1 MKELSIFIDESGD
14 FGRFSHHSPYYIISL
29 VFHEQNHDI
38 SSQLKDFENK
48 LMQLGFAN
56 HSIHTA
62 PIIRKELS
70 YIDIDLILRRKLL
83 SLTMA
88 FIRKIDVKWST
99 ISITKKQ
106 FDNFDEEISKL
117 AKELSNFIKNNI
129 NYMLSFDN
137 IKIYY
142 DNGQTEIKTLINS
155 VFSSNL
161 PNVIMK
167 NIQSTDY
174 RLFQVADL
182 ICTFDL
188 LYKKYITKQLSKS
201 EIIFF
206 GNERNLYRNYIKP
219 LAKLKFKNYQNQ

>member
-1 MKELSIFIDESGD
+1 
-14 FGRFSHHSPYYIISL
+14 
-29 VFHEQNHDI
+29 
-38 SSQLKDFENK
+38 
-48 LMQLGFAN
+48 
-56 HSIHTA
+56 
-62 PIIRKELS
+62 
-70 YIDIDLILRRKLL
+70 
-83 SLTMA
+83 
-88 FIRKIDVKWST
+88 
-99 ISITKKQ
+99 
-106 FDNFDEEISKL
+106 
-117 AKELSNFIKNNI
+117 
-129 NYMLSFDN
+129 MLSFDN

-167 NIQSTDY
+167 NIQSTNY
-174 RLFQVADL
+174 RLFQVADF

-188 LYKKYITKQLSKS
+188 LYKKYIAKQLSKS

>member
-1 MKELSIFIDESGD
+1 MKELSIFVDESGD

-29 VFHEQNHDI
+29 VFHEQNQDI

-48 LMQLGFAN
+48 LIELGFAN

-62 PIIRKELS
+62 PIIRKES
-70 YIDIDLILRRKLL
+70 PYIDTNIILRRKLL

-88 FIRKIDVKWST
+88 FIRKIGIKWTT

-106 FDNFDEEISKL
+106 FDNFDDEISKL
-117 AKELSNFIKNNI
+117 AKELSNFIKSNI
-129 NYMLSFDN
+129 SYLLSFDN
-137 IKIYY
+137 IKLYY

-161 PNVIMK
+161 PNIVMK
-167 NIQSTDY
+167 NILSIDY
-174 RLFQVADL
+174 RLFQVADF

-188 LYKKYITKQLSKS
+188 LHKKYNTKQLSKS

-219 LAKLKFKNYQNQ
+219 LIKLKF

>member
-14 FGRFSHHSPYYIISL
+14 FGKFSHHSPYYIISL
-29 VFHEQNHDI
+29 IFHEQNQNI
-38 SSQLKDFENK
+38 SSQIKEFESK
-48 LMQLGFAN
+48 LTQLGFEN

-62 PIIRKELS
+62 LIIRKELS
-70 YIDIDLILRRKLL
+70 YIDIDIILRRKLL
-83 SLTMA
+83 SLTMG
-88 FIRKIDVKWST
+88 FIRKIDIKWST
-99 ISITKKQ
+99 ISINKKQ

-117 AKELSNFIKNNI
+117 AKELSNFIKSNI
-129 NYMLSFDN
+129 NYLLSFDY

-155 VFSSNL
+155 VFSINL

-167 NIQSTDY
+167 NILSTDY
-174 RLFQVADL
+174 RLFQVADF

-188 LYKKYITKQLSKS
+188 LYKKYSSKELSKS
-201 EIIFF
+201 ELIFF

-219 LAKLKFKNYQNQ
+219 LSKLKF

>member
-14 FGRFSHHSPYYIISL
+14 FGKFSHHSPYYIISL
-29 VFHEQNHDI
+29 IFHEQNQNI
-38 SSQLKDFENK
+38 SSQMQEFESK
-48 LMQLGFAN
+48 LTQLGFAN
-56 HSIHTA
+56 HSIHTS

-83 SLTMA
+83 SLTMG
-88 FIRKIDVKWST
+88 FIRKIDIKWST
-99 ISITKKQ
+99 ISINKKQ

-117 AKELSNFIKNNI
+117 AKELSNFIKSNI
-129 NYMLSFDN
+129 SYLLSFDN

-142 DNGQTEIKTLINS
+142 DNGQTEIKALINS
-155 VFSSNL
+155 VFSINL

-167 NIQSTDY
+167 NILSTDY
-174 RLFQVADL
+174 RLFQVADF

-188 LYKKYITKQLSKS
+188 LYKKYSSKELSKS
-201 EIIFF
+201 ELIFF

-219 LAKLKFKNYQNQ
+219 LSKLKF

>member
-14 FGRFSHHSPYYIISL
+14 FGKFSNHSPYYIISL
-29 VFHEQNHDI
+29 VFHEQNQDI
-38 SSQLKDFENK
+38 SSQLKNFNNK
-48 LMQLGFAN
+48 LIQLGFIN

-70 YIDIDLILRRKLL
+70 YIDIDLVLRRKLL
-83 SLTMA
+83 SFTMG
-88 FIRKIDVKWST
+88 FIRNIDIKWTT

-106 FDNFDEEISKL
+106 FNNFDEEISKL

-129 NYMLSFDN
+129 SYMLSFDN

-167 NIQSTDY
+167 NILSTDY
-174 RLFQVADL
+174 RLFQVADF

-188 LYKKYITKQLSKS
+188 LNKKYNTKQLSKS
-201 EIIFF
+201 ELIFF
-206 GNERNLYRNYIKP
+206 ESERNLYRNYLKP
-219 LAKLKFKNYQNQ
+219 LAKLKF